1 MTGKAVNISAKS
13 FRDIPLHELSL
24 EEVVAKLKDSE
35 KKRYEQTDP
44 DQQVIDRF
52 VRATPPGLVAS
63 LRAIARRLGVSR
75 RVLTCCQAPQ
85 VVSWYG
91 AGLGLD
97 DVAVGYDNLYEEVRR
112 KPSLYPIRKQMES
125 RARFSFDRPE
135 PIGTSVS
142 IARWAASKLA
152 SYGQCL
158 GATWDELFLSGLA
171 WSITTLE
178 HQEWDQ
184 ENIEAIFLPE
194 VKSVMLQV
202 GDTKDDMVC
211 FAGKYARWT
220 EDVSTK

>member
-1 MTGKAVNISAKS
+1 MTDRTAKLNTKS
-13 FRDIPLHELSL
+13 FRDVPLHQLTL
-24 EEVVAKLKDSE
+24 EEVVAKFKDGE
-35 KKRYEQTDP
+35 KKRHTETDP
-44 DQQVIDRF
+44 DQQVVDRF
-52 VRATPPGLVAS
+52 VRATPSGLVAS
-63 LRAIARRLGVSR
+63 LRSIARKLDVSR
-75 RVLTCCQAPQ
+75 RVLTCCLAPQ
-85 VVSWYG
+85 IVSWYG
-91 AGLGLD
+91 VGLGLD
-97 DVAVGYDNLYEEVRR
+97 GVATDYDSLYEEVRK
-112 KPSLYPIRKQMES
+112 KPDLYPIRVQMES
-125 RARFSFDRPE
+125 RARFSFHHPE

-142 IARWAASKLA
+142 VVRWAASKLA

-158 GATWDELFLSGLA
+158 GAAWDELFLSGLA